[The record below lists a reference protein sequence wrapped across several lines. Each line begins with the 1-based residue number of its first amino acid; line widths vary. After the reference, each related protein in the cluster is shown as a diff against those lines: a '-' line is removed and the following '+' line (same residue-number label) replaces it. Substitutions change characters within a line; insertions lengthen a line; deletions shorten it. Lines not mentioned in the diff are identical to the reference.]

1 MKDNIMNKPLLIIA
15 IIFFV
20 NIAITA
26 TEYNVDKS
34 KKNKVKFIS
43 DAPIEDFE
51 GITELIDG
59 YVYWDGEDMMNN
71 SQIYFEVDLNTI
83 DTGIGLRNRHM
94 RENYL
99 ETDKFRYAKYNGKF
113 NNIKKLSENN
123 YEVEVKGSMSIHGVT
138 KPLTIKGKMNKDQDR
153 LRIQSQFNIS
163 LLDFNIEIP
172 KFMFL
177 KINEIMDLRLD
188 FYMKEKK

>member
-1 MKDNIMNKPLLIIA
+1 MNHIILYSAILLSNA
-15 IIFFV
+15 FMV
-20 NIAITA
+20 YA

-34 KKNKVKFIS
+34 QKNIVKFIS

-59 YVYWDGEDMMNN
+59 YVYWEGDDMLNDN
-71 SQIYFEVDLNTI
+71 QVYFEVDLNTI

-99 ETDKFRYAKYNGKF
+99 ETDKFRYATFKGKF
-113 NNIKKLSENN
+113 TNIKKLSEGE
-123 YEVEVKGSMSIHGVT
+123 YDVEVLGSMSIHGVT
-138 KPLTIKGKMNKDQDR
+138 RQQVIKGKIIKSQNR
-153 LRIQSQFNIS
+153 LRIKSQFNIS
-163 LLDFNIEIP
+163 LPDYKIEIP

-177 KINEIMDLRLD
+177 KINEVMDMRLD
-188 FYMKEKK
+188 FFMKEKK